1 MFHSLIET
9 DAVTISALKA
19 RYRPDPTP
27 DRITKAPGWV
37 WNAPEK
43 AARASGRRRRDVR
56 VEAKAHANRV
66 AILGQLS
73 ASIAHEV
80 NQPVSAVVIN
90 AEVALRLLD
99 ADPANVEAVRQALT
113 RIVRDGKRVGDVVG
127 RIRSLAKKAP
137 PRTDALEINEV
148 VREAV
153 VLTHSEIVMG
163 GVSLR
168 TELAEDLPL
177 VQGDHVQLQQVM
189 LNVII
194 NAIEAMA
201 TQGEGPRDLLI
212 TTAKTRSGRVLVSVR
227 DSGPGVDP
235 ADLEHIY
242 DAFHSTKT
250 GGLGMGLSICRAIIQ
265 AHRGRLWATRAVPS
279 GTVFQFTLPA
289 HG

>member
-1 MFHSLIET
+1 
-9 DAVTISALKA
+9 
-19 RYRPDPTP
+19 
-27 DRITKAPGWV
+27 
-37 WNAPEK
+37 
-43 AARASGRRRRDVR
+43 
-56 VEAKAHANRV
+56 
-66 AILGQLS
+66 
-73 ASIAHEV
+73 
-80 NQPVSAVVIN
+80 
-90 AEVALRLLD
+90 
-99 ADPANVEAVRQALT
+99 
-113 RIVRDGKRVGDVVG
+113 
-127 RIRSLAKKAP
+127 
-137 PRTDALEINEV
+137 
-148 VREAV
+148 
-153 VLTHSEIVMG
+153 
-163 GVSLR
+163 
-168 TELAEDLPL
+168 LPL

-265 AHRGRLWATRAVPS
+265 AHRGRLWATRGVPS
-279 GTVFQFTLPA
+279 GAVFQFTLPA